1 MLTRLPVRV
10 KPVEGEAIDS
20 WLEHTAR
27 RMDLPLASLAR
38 MLQLSDGKRSCWH
51 IWISPTQ
58 RRDMGTTTGTSAE
71 TIASMTLSRYDGIAL
86 RLDPVTREIDPAF
99 PYGAL
104 RWSRYCPH
112 CLRDS
117 QDRWQIRWRLGWSF
131 ACLRHNVLL
140 LDSCP
145 TCHARPRRRQTFRG
159 LPEPGLCNCGF
170 RLKDAPTTLME
181 PNDPILD
188 GQRMVAHVIARDA
201 AGPALLQGASTRDTL
216 EAIRS
221 ISNRVLNYASTH
233 GKAAVADVEL
243 PVPLSTSGGVQKPS
257 RARGALNAEPPARAI
272 EAAVGVTAALNIL
285 AAPTVAEA
293 GVRASWLIRGQN
305 ADTGPAEL
313 RSCSQDNG
321 VATAIVIKASTERL
335 GPELQLRYR
344 SGSAVPSAPN
354 FQLDDVTRIAR
365 ALPRMMW
372 TTWSDQLLV
381 GLPST
386 TEMRSA
392 LSIATLL
399 IGSSVRA
406 VEAGDILGEAAS
418 ANALNQR
425 LWLLCGSRQWPSIC
439 ARLIRLSDYLNRYGG
454 PIDYGRRRA
463 LNYSSLLGDRDWQ
476 IVCGE
481 AGLNLGQGAS
491 ATWARKRLVET
502 ISGGPATPI
511 LLGRSASK
519 VHTNAVDPAV
529 LSALAGPLEDYAK
542 RFLRQMGIDE
552 PVEWSPPPQN
562 CCHYGT

>member
-1 MLTRLPVRV
+1 
-10 KPVEGEAIDS
+10 
-20 WLEHTAR
+20 
-27 RMDLPLASLAR
+27 MDLPLASLAR
-38 MLQLSDGKRSCWH
+38 MLQLSDGKRSSWH
-51 IWISPTQ
+51 IWLSPSQ
-58 RRDMGTTTGTSAE
+58 RRAMGTATGTSAE
-71 TIASMTLSRYDGIAL
+71 TIASMTLSDYDGRAL
-86 RLDPVTREIDPAF
+86 RLDPVTRELDPRF

-112 CLRDS
+112 CLSDS

-131 ACLRHNVLL
+131 ACLKHNVLL
-140 LDSCP
+140 LDACP

-159 LPEPGLCNCGF
+159 LPEPGLCNCGY
-170 RLKDAPTTLME
+170 RLKDAPTTMME
-181 PNDPILD
+181 SDDPILD
-188 GQRMVAHVIARDA
+188 GQRTVAHVIARNA

-233 GKAAVADVEL
+233 GMAAVAGVDL
-243 PVPLSTSGGVQKPS
+243 PAPLVTGGVQKPS
-257 RARGALNAEPPARAI
+257 RARGAINADPPARAI

-285 AAPTVAEA
+285 AAPTVVEA

-321 VATAIVIKASTERL
+321 VATAVVIKASTERL

-354 FQLDDVTRIAR
+354 LQLDDVTRIAR

-372 TTWSDQLLV
+372 ATWSDQLLL
-381 GLPST
+381 GLPRT
-386 TEMRSA
+386 PEMRSV

-399 IGSSVRA
+399 VGSSVRA

-439 ARLIRLSDYLNRYGG
+439 ARLICLSDYLNRYGA

-463 LNYSSLLGDRDWQ
+463 LNYSSLLRRGDWAM
-476 IVCGE
+476 VCRE
-481 AGLNLGQGAS
+481 AGLKLGHRPA
-491 ATWARKRLVET
+491 ATWARRFLVEKV
-502 ISGGPATPI
+502 SGGPATLAPV
-511 LLGRSASK
+511 GRSTSNAHIS
-519 VHTNAVDPAV
+519 AVDPAV
-529 LSALAGPLEDYAK
+529 LSALDGPLEDYAK
-542 RFLRQMGIDE
+542 RFLLRLGIDE

>member
-20 WLEHTAR
+20 WLEQTAR

-38 MLQLSDGKRSCWH
+38 MLQLADGKRSSWH
-51 IWISPTQ
+51 IWLSPSQ
-58 RRDMGTTTGTSAE
+58 LRAMGTATGTSAE
-71 TIASMTLSRYDGIAL
+71 TIASMTLSDYDGRAL
-86 RLDPVTREIDPAF
+86 RLDPVTRELDPRF

-112 CLRDS
+112 CLSDS

-131 ACLRHNVLL
+131 ACLKHNVLL
-140 LDSCP
+140 LDACP

-159 LPEPGLCNCGF
+159 LPEPGLCNCGY
-170 RLKDAPTTLME
+170 RLKDAPTTMME
-181 PNDPILD
+181 SDDPILD
-188 GQRMVAHVIARDA
+188 GQRMVAHVIARNA
-201 AGPALLQGASTRDTL
+201 AGPALLRGASTRDTL
-216 EAIRS
+216 EAVRS

-233 GKAAVADVEL
+233 GMAAVAGVEL
-243 PVPLSTSGGVQKPS
+243 PVPLSTGGGVQEPS
-257 RARGALNAEPPARAI
+257 RARGALNADPPVRAI
-272 EAAVGVTAALNIL
+272 EAAVGITAALSIL
-285 AAPTVAEA
+285 GAPTVAEA

-313 RSCSQDNG
+313 RSCLQDDL

-344 SGSAVPSAPN
+344 SGAAMPCGPDL
-354 FQLDDVTRIAR
+354 QLNDVTRIAR

-372 TTWSDQLLV
+372 TTWSNQLLFE
-381 GLPST
+381 LPRT
-386 TEMRSA
+386 AEMRSV

-399 IGSSVRA
+399 VGSSVRA

-439 ARLIRLSDYLNRYGG
+439 ERLIRLSDYLIRYGA

-463 LNYSSLLGDRDWQ
+463 LNYSSLLGGVGDWET
-476 IVCGE
+476 VCRE
-481 AGLNLGQGAS
+481 AGLNLGHSAV
-491 ATWARKRLVET
+491 ATWARKSLVEK
-502 ISGGPATPI
+502 ISGGPAT
-511 LLGRSASK
+511 LARLGGSTSS
-519 VHTNAVDPAV
+519 VHLSAVDPAV
-529 LSALAGPLEDYAK
+529 LSALDGSLEDYAK
-542 RFLRQMGIDE
+542 RFLLRLGIDE
-552 PVEWSPPPQN
+552 PVEWSPPP
-562 CCHYGT
+562 